1 MEISVLA
8 GRPAPKNL
16 LVDLARLEQEYY
28 ERQPDVGDADQL
40 GPSRKI

>member
-28 ERQPDVGDADQL
+28 ERLPLGSTVGCVRL
-40 GPSRKI
+40 WS